1 MQTTG
6 ADREKKRQIVKN
18 TLYTIGGALVLNG
31 ILQLLIY
38 PRLNA
43 ELGAEQ
49 NGMVL
54 YIMAFV
60 NILGPSVGQA
70 MNNSR
75 LVVRREL
82 PVTKDYNLSI
92 GIFSAVGILV
102 SLLLSGEALNEVP
115 SFVLAAAVMLLTI
128 YRFYG
133 DVEYRL
139 SLDYRKYF
147 IYYTFCGVGYALGYS
162 L

>member
-70 MNNSR
+70 MNNKNREGLQSLQALF
-75 LVVRREL
+75 LV
-82 PVTKDYNLSI
+82 
-92 GIFSAVGILV
+92 
-102 SLLLSGEALNEVP
+102 
-115 SFVLAAAVMLLTI
+115 
-128 YRFYG
+128 
-133 DVEYRL
+133 
-139 SLDYRKYF
+139 
-147 IYYTFCGVGYALGYS
+147 
-162 L
+162 